1 MHSYTLLSSL
11 LLLLIGLTRATPP
24 QNMTIS
30 DSSRSKRFVYYTSEN
45 RLTLPPGALLV
56 LTPTLQLPV
65 YRNLPVGY
73 GSHMTVS
80 IPFSINFDD
89 LGLTSEENP
98 WALWP
103 DFGIF
108 RKKREAW
115 TGPIPGVNWAG
126 GDRELMF
133 QVLEDALGN
142 VGLPGKPCLLRAICE
157 MFETPLMNHGF
168 VGDVMELFFSVSKA
182 SQADK
187 RLAEYLE
194 AETLGK
200 HHKSCSKYYSGCEHS
215 LFSHNGQSKWTR
227 PAKHEDHE
235 DTVKDQEHT
244 KKNSQKLSEEN
255 EDPLLGTDEAEL
267 LDKFIG
273 NHIEEEQNI
282 EMM

>member
-1 MHSYTLLSSL
+1 
-11 LLLLIGLTRATPP
+11 
-24 QNMTIS
+24 
-30 DSSRSKRFVYYTSEN
+30 
-45 RLTLPPGALLV
+45 LLV
-56 LTPTLQLPV
+56 LTPTIQLPV

-115 TGPIPGVNWAG
+115 TPIPGVNWAG
-126 GDRELMF
+126 GDREVMF

-168 VGDVMELFFSVSKA
+168 LADVMELFFSVSKA
-182 SQADK
+182 AEADK
-187 RLAEYLE
+187 RLADYLE
-194 AETLGK
+194 AEKLGK
-200 HHKSCSKYYSGCEHS
+200 HHKSCSKFYAGCEHS
-215 LFSHNGQSKWTR
+215 LFTHNGQSKWKK
-227 PAKHEDHE
+227 PASHEDHIHTE
-235 DTVKDQEHT
+235 KNQEHT
-244 KKNSQKLSEEN
+244 EKHSQNASDIK

-267 LDKFIG
+267 LDNFID
-273 NHIEEEQNI
+273 NHLDEEHKLN
-282 EMM
+282 MM